1 MTGRTEGNKS
11 LKMRCCE
18 FSGTRKAS
26 VSFWWI
32 NAVRESHP
40 SSEYM
45 QELFVAE
52 IEILLHNGL
61 GRPGEGMRGRPEM

>member
-1 MTGRTEGNKS
+1 MN
-11 LKMRCCE
+11 
-18 FSGTRKAS
+18 FWARKAS
-26 VSFWWI
+26 VSFWCI

-61 GRPGEGMRGRPEM
+61 GRPGEGMGGRPEM